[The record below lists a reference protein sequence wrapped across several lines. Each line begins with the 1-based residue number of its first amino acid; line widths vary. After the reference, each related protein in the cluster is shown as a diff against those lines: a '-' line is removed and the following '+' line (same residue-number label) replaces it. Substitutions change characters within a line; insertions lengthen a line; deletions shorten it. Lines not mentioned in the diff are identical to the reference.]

1 MKAIILAAGK
11 WTRLM
16 PITENIPKAM
26 VRVHGKPLIEYNMER
41 LLPYVEEF
49 IIVVKYK
56 KEAIIKYFW
65 NSYKWTKITY
75 HEQWE
80 EKGTGAA
87 IDWIN
92 LKWEVVIVYA
102 DAIISEED
110 ISSIMNE
117 SHHAVFVKEVPNPEK
132 YGIFESDEKD
142 FAIQVI
148 EKPQKYIG
156 NLANFWCFKI
166 NDSIFRYINEIEL
179 SPRWELE
186 ITDAINLFI
195 KDHKLKLVRLKQD
208 IIDITTPEDLKRV
221 NILKKPK
228 LWSTKLLENIW
239 DFELH
244 LGIPLNGIQEIVDYS
259 LDINDIAL
267 RKWTSDWKK
276 RFISKENLTSW
287 YNDIDRYPFTLLSKD
302 STVVWLWWWRPA
314 KMPKITKILDAKVY
328 QLLESNKKYTH
339 TSGVRIYPIARS
351 QGLAKLFIE
360 ACTHHYNNLF
370 SCIYMC
376 IDIDEEN
383 IASQKAFE
391 KSWFQKV
398 WYGKNINN
406 SPDSDSKRF
415 VYMKSP
421 TEK

>member
-132 YGIFESDEKD
+132 YGIFEANEED
-142 FAIQVI
+142 FAIQVV

-166 NDSIFRYINEIEL
+166 NDSIFKYIENIEL

-186 ITDAINLFI
+186 ITDAINLFV
-195 KDHKLKLVRLKQD
+195 KDHKLKLIHLKHD
-208 IIDITTPEDLKRV
+208 IIDITTPEDFKRV
-221 NILKKPK
+221 NTLEKPK
-228 LWSTKLLENIW
+228 LWDTRHLKNIW
-239 DFELH
+239 EFELH
-244 LGIPLNGIQEIVDYS
+244 LGIPENGIQEIIDYS
-259 LDINDIAL
+259 LDETDIAL

-276 RFISKENLTSW
+276 RFISIENLSSW
-287 YNDIDRYPFTLLSKD
+287 YQDDNRYPFTLLWENKK
-302 STVVWLWWWRPA
+302 VVWIWWWRPA
-314 KMPKITKILDAKVY
+314 KMPNIREILDKKVY
-328 QLLESNKKYTH
+328 EVLESNQQSTH
-339 TSGVRIYPIARS
+339 TSWVRIYPIARWE
-351 QGLAKLFIE
+351 GLAKPFIE
-360 ACTHHYNNLF
+360 ACTGYYDGLF
-370 SCIYMC
+370 ANIHMC

-398 WYGKNINN
+398 WYGKNVNN
-406 SPDSDSKRF
+406 SPESGSKRF

-421 TEK
+421 Q